1 MLSTCCNRAT
11 SYWSPLSDTSPRC
24 MGVHLAEVEELS
36 SPNAA
41 ACSKARGSG
50 KLPIPEDDAVYCP
63 DCEMWLN
70 GPAQWED
77 HKVRQRHKKKER
89 RQKILQIK
97 REERDPE
104 PTQATAD
111 GPASGTTRVSFA
123 QQDEIIEMP
132 GLSRSI
138 PKSGASHKAT
148 VARLEFGEY
157 DRP

>member
-1 MLSTCCNRAT
+1 
-11 SYWSPLSDTSPRC
+11 

-123 QQDEIIEMP
+123 QQDEIIEIP
-132 GLSRSI
+132 GLNRSI